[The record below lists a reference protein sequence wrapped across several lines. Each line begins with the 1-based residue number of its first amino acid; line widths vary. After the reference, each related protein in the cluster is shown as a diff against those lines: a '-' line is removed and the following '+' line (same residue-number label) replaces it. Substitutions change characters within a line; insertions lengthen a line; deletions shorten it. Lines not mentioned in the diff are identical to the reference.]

1 MFNGYGYQPQCNPTA
16 YPQSPYQQRM
26 DFLQSAQPAQMQ
38 PQQSGLQARPV
49 TCREEAV
56 AATVFPGSPMVFLDR
71 AHGMAYYKAVDA
83 QTNSVE
89 FVDLAVVMPA
99 QQPAQPTAQQ
109 LPQYATLADI
119 EAIRGEMAQLREMIP
134 PPRRQQKGADA
145 E

>member
-1 MFNGYGYQPQCNPTA
+1 MFDGYGYQPQYNPGFQQ
-16 YPQSPYQQRM
+16 PQQAYQQRM
-26 DFLQSAQPAQMQ
+26 NFLQSAQPM
-38 PQQSGLQARPV
+38 QQSGLQARPV

-56 AATVFPGSPMVFLDR
+56 AATVFPGSPIIFLDR

-83 QTNSVE
+83 QTNAVE

-109 LPQYATLADI
+109 LPQYATLADL
-119 EAIRGEMAQLREMIP
+119 EAIRGEMAQLRELIP
-134 PPRRQQKGADA
+134 VKRQKGADA

>member
-1 MFNGYGYQPQCNPTA
+1 MFDGYGYQPQYNPA
-16 YPQSPYQQRM
+16 FQQPQQAYQQRM
-26 DFLQSAQPAQMQ
+26 NFLQSAQPM
-38 PQQSGLQARPV
+38 QQSGLQARPV

-89 FVDLAVVMPA
+89 FVEFAVVMPA
-99 QQPAQPTAQQ
+99 QQPAQPTTQQ
-109 LPQYATLADI
+109 LPQYATPADI

-134 PPRRQQKGADA
+134 PSRRQQKGADA